1 MTNLPKRR
9 IGVSTPL
16 FLLIMAAILTTGRSF
31 AQSSAFP
38 AFLVKAAVTHA
49 NSVFAETQKAPE
61 HKFSSEDA
69 ESAYQEARILYR
81 RKAYD
86 EALRTIK
93 EALKIDPENED
104 YVILRDAIR
113 GATLPEEADEEA
125 DKEKEADKAKEKPAE
140 QKPPKKAPKGKGA
153 KRKPGEVKT
162 ANIAGVLVR
171 FHWCPPG
178 EFMMGG
184 SKEEGY
190 SGETQHKVTLTKG
203 FWIAETETTQGLWQA
218 VMGEVPGKYEGASY
232 PVYETSWYDC
242 QDFIDVLNKQCAPKG
257 CKFAL
262 PTEAQWE
269 YACRAGTTTP
279 FSFGNQLNGDK
290 ANCDG
295 DQPYGTKIRGP
306 YLDKRTPVGS
316 YEPNPWGLY
325 DMHGNVQE
333 WCEDYFND
341 YPAEDVVDPI
351 CMTGSRKVARGGDYY
366 NSASFCRS
374 AARSYSMPNSS
385 HNSSGFRLVIVE
397 ASK

>member
-9 IGVSTPL
+9 IGVSTTL

-31 AQSSAFP
+31 AQSRAFP

-125 DKEKEADKAKEKPAE
+125 DKEKEADQTKEKPAE

-184 SKEEGY
+184 SKEDGF

-203 FWIAETETTQGLWQA
+203 FWIAETETTQKVWKA
-218 VMGEVPGKYEGASY
+218 VMGSNPSKNTENANY
-232 PVYETSWYDC
+232 PVESVSWDDC
-242 QDFIDVLNKQCAPKG
+242 QEFIGKIQKYAPG
-257 CKFAL
+257 DLKFRL
-262 PTEAQWE
+262 PSEAHWE
-269 YACRAGTTTP
+269 YACRAGSTTKYWWGNDPDDGKGKLNGADSALKEIVKEP
-279 FSFGNQLNGDK
+279 FSFN
-290 ANCDG
+290 DG
-295 DQPYGTKIRGP
+295 YPTSA
-306 YLDKRTPVGS
+306 PVGS
-316 YEPNPWGLY
+316 FDGNAWG
-325 DMHGNVQE
+325 
-333 WCEDYFND
+333 
-341 YPAEDVVDPI
+341 A
-351 CMTGSRKVARGGDYY
+351 
-366 NSASFCRS
+366 
-374 AARSYSMPNSS
+374 
-385 HNSSGFRLVIVE
+385 
-397 ASK
+397 